1 VHVSAATV
9 VTRSILQPG
18 HYTGMFPVD
27 ENSAWEKNAA
37 SLKQLY
43 SLRQR
48 VKSLEQHILENEKDK
63 T

>member
-1 VHVSAATV
+1 
-9 VTRSILQPG
+9 
-18 HYTGMFPVD
+18 MFPVD